1 MSRDVKLEISD
12 VLDSNVISD
21 RHSYYQLKYFLIG
34 KEPTHQA
41 KLWRC
46 IRELKARKESLES
59 MSLEIEDMEDNKKLI
74 DIQLQKINN
83 NVLTETLDIEEK
95 KIQIRQ
101 LERKKI
107 SIDRKTKDI
116 NKKYN
121 ETTEEA
127 CFFIDAFRE
136 LEKLEALKPFDD
148 INVQEQ
154 YWDNKLLD
162 ELNYKL
168 ILGRPI
174 EVDLAKTILSL
185 KDGAIVKKEFIG
197 IINENK
203 SKASNAKKIN

>member
-101 LERKKI
+101 LERKRI
-107 SIDRKTKDI
+107 SIDRKIKDI

-136 LEKLEALKPFDD
+136 LEKLETLKPFDD
-148 INVQEQ
+148 IKVQEQ

-162 ELNYKL
+162 ELNYKI

-197 IINENK
+197 IINESK
-203 SKASNAKKIN
+203 SKAMQKK